1 MVARLSLLL
10 VVARLRYLLLLI
22 RWQVQAISSPL
33 PQNKSTCANNVF
45 CIPVFCFCINLSP
58 PLEVSQLLPVDNP
71 QLAEEPDHLRTRL
84 HTCLKLKRI
93 IINLQNEKTIYLNM
107 F

>member
-71 QLAEEPDHLRTRL
+71 QLAEERDHLHIVHNPIAHLLEIERNNYQT
-84 HTCLKLKRI
+84 
-93 IINLQNEKTIYLNM
+93 
-107 F
+107 